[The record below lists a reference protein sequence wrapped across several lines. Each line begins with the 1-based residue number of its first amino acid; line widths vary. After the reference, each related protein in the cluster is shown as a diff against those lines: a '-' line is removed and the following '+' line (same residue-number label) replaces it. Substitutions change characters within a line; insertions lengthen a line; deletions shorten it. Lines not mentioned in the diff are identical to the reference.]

1 MRGRGAVS
9 EELTRPKSADIVA
22 EGVYLASAVTRLRL
36 KNSILMYVL
45 AEGQD
50 FDVDH
55 FVGVAREALLAL
67 ATEAEQD
74 AERTEHERNI
84 AKHRHTQSGGTHDYR
99 KRDVRNLKRRRN
111 QSLRVAAELR
121 ERAED
126 ETALVMLVLDARLAA
141 WDEVASNIERT
152 LDIAAARPDLDGDYD
167 KTRAKRMKELRKV
180 DLRKLGK
187 KHRKEQRD
195 ASDSADAAS

>member
-1 MRGRGAVS
+1 MS
-9 EELTRPKSADIVA
+9 EERTRPKNADIVA

-45 AEGQD
+45 AEGKD

-55 FVGVAREALLAL
+55 FVDDAREALLAL

-84 AKHRHTQSGGTHDYR
+84 AKHRYSQSGGTHDYR
-99 KRDVRNLKRRRN
+99 KGDVRNLKRRRN

-126 ETALVMLVLDARLAA
+126 ETALVMLVLDARRAA
-141 WDEVASNIERT
+141 WGEVASNIERT
-152 LDIAAARPDLDGDYD
+152 LDITAARPDLDADYD
-167 KTRAKRMKELRKV
+167 ADRSKRMKELRKV

-187 KHRKEQRD
+187 KQRKAARAAADSVD
-195 ASDSADAAS
+195 AET